1 MQTLAHTSPLA
12 LAGRPGAL
20 RRRGAI
26 SAAAAPA
33 AAGLGSK
40 RSLVSSG
47 LALCQQRL
55 LHRSDGRPTV
65 AARAS
70 ASGSVSSD
78 DDQMR
83 VVAEKVARAARSM
96 KTLSWVGFW
105 GQLILST
112 VSAIIIV
119 FSIVFKGVTKVHQLF
134 AV

>member
-1 MQTLAHTSPLA
+1 M
-12 LAGRPGAL
+12 
-20 RRRGAI
+20 
-26 SAAAAPA
+26 
-33 AAGLGSK
+33 
-40 RSLVSSG
+40 
-47 LALCQQRL
+47 
-55 LHRSDGRPTV
+55 
-65 AARAS
+65 
-70 ASGSVSSD
+70 SSD